1 MSLLSLAFEQPLLF
15 VVLVAV
21 FLLVLSVFEQPLL
34 FVVLVAVFLLVL
46 SVHEFSHALV
56 GYWLGDSTAQRMGRL
71 TLNPLAHID
80 PIGFLALLTIGFG
93 WGKPVPFNPYN
104 LKYPRWGPTLVALA
118 GPGSNLILGAIFAVL
133 FRFFAPLLGG
143 QNLLIV
149 FLSYAA
155 YLNFLL
161 LLFNLI
167 PIPPLD
173 GSKVLLSV
181 LDGPRYAP
189 TRFFLERYGVTVLL
203 TLILLDSFSSLS
215 IFSWLSIGAQGLFRL
230 IGG

>member
-1 MSLLSLAFEQPLLF
+1 MSLLSLAFQQPILF

-21 FLLVLSVFEQPLL
+21 FLV
-34 FVVLVAVFLLVL
+34 VL
-46 SVHEFSHALV
+46 SVHECAHALI
-56 GYWLGDSTAQRMGRL
+56 GYWLGDSTAERQGRL

-80 PIGFLALLTIGFG
+80 PIGFLALLTVGFG

-118 GPGSNLILGAIFAVL
+118 GPGSNLILGAIFAVML
-133 FRFFAPLLGG
+133 RLLGASLG
-143 QNLLIV
+143 SQNLLII

-161 LLFNLI
+161 MLFNLI

-173 GSKVLLSV
+173 GSKVLLAA
-181 LDGPRYAP
+181 LGHPRYAQA
-189 TRFFLERYGVTVLL
+189 RLFLERYGTNLL
-203 TLILLDSFSSLS
+203 LALIILDSFGGIG
-215 IFSWLSIGAQGLFRL
+215 IFSWLSTWAQAFLSLFVL
-230 IGG
+230 QGQNS